1 MYLGCRVKIPKDGGN
16 ITVKTINGTPYVYIE
31 RGRTYSKE
39 KKYSIPKRTCIGKRD
54 NEQPDFMFP
63 NEKFLKFFPRE
74 ALPSEKDGRI
84 RSGCLHVGVF
94 FVVRKIISDYK
105 LDEMIARII
114 GQDAGLFLDLAAYS
128 IITEDNAGQYYP
140 DYAYN
145 HALFTDDMKVYS
157 DSKVSDFLK
166 DVTVD
171 QRIQFLN
178 EWNSKRDHREK
189 IYISYDSTNK
199 KSQAGE
205 IEMVEL
211 GHAKEG
217 IEEDIFNYAVAY
229 DRNNR
234 EPLFY
239 ESYPGSIVDVSQLQH
254 TLKKAKSYG
263 YEHIGFILDRGYF
276 CKENIR
282 FMDDNKYD
290 FVIMVKGMKSL
301 VSSLILEV
309 QGSFENDR
317 RNSIRAYKVSGTTV
331 KRKLYAGDSRERYFH
346 IYYDDGKKAGERE
359 RFEDRIDRMSR
370 KLRDL
375 MGEPVRPGGDYK
387 KYFDLVFW
395 HEGLEDEKFMSGIER
410 ADVINREIQLCGYFV
425 IVTSAKMTAKE
436 ALVLYKSR
444 DGSEKTFRAD
454 KSYLGARSERVY
466 SNESVDTKI
475 FIGFVA
481 TIIRS
486 RIYTLLKDE
495 VDRLDKKPN
504 YMTVPAAIKE
514 LEKIEMLKGADN
526 EYNLDYAVTATQK
539 TILKAFDMTAD
550 IIHRQARGLSA
561 DLLRIETEAFERQAA
576 AQSEGGM

>member
-1 MYLGCRVKIPKDGGN
+1 MYLGCRVKIPRDGGN

-31 RGRTYSKE
+31 KGRTYSKE

-74 ALPSEKDGRI
+74 AFPSEKDGRI

-94 FVVRKIISDYK
+94 FAIRKIISDYK
-105 LDEMIARII
+105 LDEMITRII

-178 EWNSKRDHREK
+178 EWNAKRDHREK

-205 IEMVEL
+205 IDMVEL

-282 FMDDNKYD
+282 FMDDNGYD

-317 RNSIRAYKVSGTTV
+317 RNSIRAFKVSGTTV
-331 KRKLYAGDSRERYFH
+331 KRKPYAGDSEERYFH

-359 RFEDRIDRMSR
+359 IFEDKIDRMSR

-410 ADVINREIQLCGYFV
+410 ADVINREIRLCGY
-425 IVTSAKMTAKE
+425 SC
-436 ALVLYKSR
+436 R
-444 DGSEKTFRAD
+444 HDGWNAANLIDAPIYSSTLIITRRLSEPVSFSQLLFTF
-454 KSYLGARSERVY
+454 L
-466 SNESVDTKI
+466 
-475 FIGFVA
+475 
-481 TIIRS
+481 
-486 RIYTLLKDE
+486 
-495 VDRLDKKPN
+495 
-504 YMTVPAAIKE
+504 
-514 LEKIEMLKGADN
+514 
-526 EYNLDYAVTATQK
+526 Q
-539 TILKAFDMTAD
+539 
-550 IIHRQARGLSA
+550 
-561 DLLRIETEAFERQAA
+561 
-576 AQSEGGM
+576 